1 LRYAENGSLRQTL
14 NVFGKL
20 NEHLVASYTVKIL
33 EGLCYL
39 HNMDIVHG
47 SLKASNILTTKSG
60 NIKLSDFKA
69 SLNLRAIKGK
79 IPDVTGNANWM
90 APEVIEL
97 KGASPKS
104 DIWSLACTVI
114 ELLTGQPP
122 YTEITNSMSVMFR
135 IVEDD
140 KPLIPE
146 ECSKLLQD
154 FLTQCFQK
162 DPTKRPNAGIL
173 CEHPWVK
180 SHFTTEPQELRSQ
193 DSLPFRHVT
202 AKLQRSEAAL
212 HPPRI
217 LTADLATVSNASQ
230 VDGETEKSSPSRR
243 NLNFDA
249 RGSSDPT
256 TPSKHSFV
264 KVSFSKGTL
273 PILSLVPI

>member
-122 YTEITNSMSVMFR
+122 YTEITNSMSGVF
-135 IVEDD
+135 
-140 KPLIPE
+140 
-146 ECSKLLQD
+146 SWLL
-154 FLTQCFQK
+154 FF
-162 DPTKRPNAGIL
+162 
-173 CEHPWVK
+173 
-180 SHFTTEPQELRSQ
+180 
-193 DSLPFRHVT
+193 
-202 AKLQRSEAAL
+202 
-212 HPPRI
+212 
-217 LTADLATVSNASQ
+217 
-230 VDGETEKSSPSRR
+230 
-243 NLNFDA
+243 
-249 RGSSDPT
+249 
-256 TPSKHSFV
+256 SF
-264 KVSFSKGTL
+264 FC
-273 PILSLVPI
+273 